1 MFLISFSE
9 NAFIIWK
16 TALEFSL
23 LVQSFR
29 SYLESFTPWN
39 SSADAIN
46 SDDHADNLNSID
58 PR

>member
-29 SYLESFTPWN
+29 SHLESFTPWY

-46 SDDHADNLNSID
+46 
-58 PR
+58 